1 MARTIIGQLVLRL
14 QDQLSGK
21 AKNAAKSLRD
31 VESAAAGIGKAGDA
45 RNLDRLAGAIDRVSR
60 HAKEMS
66 GMHRGVETWG
76 QSFQRSIERLRA
88 TGSELDYLRRS
99 WRHLNHEMNR
109 SGHIGRSPA
118 FRAAAIQTW
127 QNNMVAALTHVK
139 AQLHEVDQIESRLAR
154 TGRRLWGVA
163 GAVAGVGSGVYV
175 GQRVARTAGTEGAS
189 LERERTRFAMQGR
202 TPDEIAAAEK
212 RAEALAE
219 KYGFVT
225 AEIMGTIRDTVG
237 VFGSYAKAEQ
247 MAEPLT
253 QLLAILRTSRGEAAG
268 RDATY
273 VSKALE
279 VLKKTQSEEEFT
291 KGLNA
296 FAKASAV
303 LGEQLRADD
312 WLGFAK
318 YVRSAG
324 VALDDEFLYKFAP
337 ILASDLSGSG
347 FGTMIATTMQALVG
361 GRQKKESFEMMD
373 RFGIK
378 GEGNQAIAY
387 DELLANPVRW
397 TEKYLIPALAKQGIS
412 AEAMGQER
420 FEIEAVAA
428 LSEMFSNRLTAEAFT
443 KIVTG
448 LETMKAIAAQIDRAT
463 GLEQAESLKDRDPFA
478 AFDAA
483 GNRLQDLLAAL
494 ANPLMPAANA
504 ALGGFS
510 DLVDRLTKHIRENGI
525 DGKTMLAGGAI
536 AAGTGLAAWKAL
548 GWLTGGAALKGSAAA
563 LMGSA
568 AALDAAAMKLATAGA
583 GGTAGAAAGAAGAA
597 AGAGGS
603 GLRWRALLGGVLG
616 AYVVS
621 GIPDDKEELAEFMR
635 RNAERSERWNVQLRQ
650 WLPDFLFPERP
661 LIDRLLG
668 GSGVDAGRGA
678 RAKPGTATDQA
689 IAAVRA
695 AIDNRTGETT
705 PRVRPYGAGSVPPI
719 PTARPADLSDALQG
733 LSAATQEAFAGAKQT
748 AERGGTDAGVGFA
761 SSTAAAVAANRGKVE
776 AEAESLWQRVAAIL
790 SRQMTMN
797 LQLSGQERI
806 AKGWG
811 GPSPAAGA
819 RAAAGD
825 TVPAARASGGSV
837 YPGVSYIVGEHG
849 EERFTPDVAGQIDPI
864 RPDVGAGRGAIGD
877 RPPMIFNATFNVAGI
892 TDPEI
897 FVQHV
902 SRALEQR
909 FRQDA
914 DGLFADYGMDTA

>member
-1 MARTIIGQLVLRL
+1 MARTIIGQLILRL

-21 AKNAAKSLRD
+21 ARNAAKSLRD

-45 RNLDRLAGAIDRVSR
+45 RHLDRLAGSLAHVTKN
-60 HAKEMS
+60 AKEMS
-66 GMHRGVETWG
+66 GTRQGVETWG
-76 QSFQRSIERLRA
+76 REFQRNIERLKA
-88 TGSELDYLRRS
+88 NASEMDYLRRS
-99 WRHLNHEMNR
+99 WRELHDEMNR
-109 SGHIGRSPA
+109 QGAFGRSAA
-118 FRAAAIQTW
+118 FRAESINRW
-127 QNNMVAALTHVK
+127 RNVMVGALVDVK
-139 AQLHEVDQIESRLAR
+139 ARMHEIDQIESRLAR
-154 TGRRLWGVA
+154 TGRRIWGVA

-189 LERERTRFAMQGR
+189 LERERIRYGMQGR
-202 TPDEIAAAEK
+202 SAEETAAAEK

-225 AEIMGTIRDTVG
+225 AEVMATIRDTVG
-237 VFGSYAKAEQ
+237 VFGSFEKAET

-303 LGEQLRADD
+303 LGEQIRADD

-324 VALDDEFLYKFAP
+324 VALDDDFLYRYAP
-337 ILASDLSGSG
+337 ILSSDLSGSG

-420 FEIEAVAA
+420 FEVEAVAA

-448 LETMKAIAAQIDRAT
+448 LETMKAIADQIDRAT
-463 GLEQAESLKDRDPFA
+463 GLEQAESLKDRDPLA

-483 GNRLQDLLAAL
+483 ANRFKDLLSAI
-494 ANPLMPAANA
+494 ANPLMPAANE

-510 DLVDRLTKHIRENGI
+510 RIVDQITAHIRKNGL
-525 DGKTMLAGGAI
+525 GGETMLAGGAI
-536 AAGTGLAAWKAL
+536 AAGTGLAAWKAM

-583 GGTAGAAAGAAGAA
+583 GGTAGATAGAAGAA
-597 AGAGGS
+597 AGAGGA
-603 GLRWRALLGGVLG
+603 GVRWRALLGGVVS
-616 AYVVS
+616 AYLAS
-621 GIPDDKEELAEFMR
+621 GIPDDPEELAEFIR
-635 RNAERSERWNVQLRQ
+635 KNSERSERWNVQLRQ

-661 LIDRLLG
+661 LINRLLG
-668 GSGVDAGRGA
+668 GSERAGPA
-678 RAKPGTATDQA
+678 AKPAGASDEA

-695 AIDNRTGETT
+695 AIDNRTGGTT
-705 PRVRPYGAGSVPPI
+705 PRARPYGAGSVPPI
-719 PTARPADLSDALQG
+719 PAARPADLAHALQG
-733 LSAATQEAFAGAKQT
+733 LSAATQEAFSAAKQT

-761 SSTAAAVAANRGKVE
+761 SSTAAAVAAKSGKVE
-776 AEAESLWQRVAAIL
+776 AEAESLWRRVAAIL

-797 LQLSGQERI
+797 VQLSGQQRLM
-806 AKGWG
+806 G
-811 GPSPAAGA
+811 GYGVNATSPAAGA

-849 EERFTPDVAGQIDPI
+849 EERFTPDVAGQIDPM
-864 RPDVGAGRGAIGD
+864 RPDAGSERTPGPDRRPTSINITINDAGDAKAVAREVLQTLRREFGETARGA
-877 RPPMIFNATFNVAGI
+877 
-892 TDPEI
+892 
-897 FVQHV
+897 
-902 SRALEQR
+902 
-909 FRQDA
+909 
-914 DGLFADYGMDTA
+914 FADYGVDFA